1 MVFWFFSGLGALCD
15 LKDENQHGFTKKKSP
30 VTNLVEALN
39 IWSEATSH
47 GLPVDVIYLDFE
59 KAFDK
64 VPHQRL
70 LLQLERY
77 GIRGQILN
85 WIKDYLSN
93 RHQRVRVNG
102 VLSTSSPVLSGVPQG
117 SVLGPALFLI
127 FVADMAPL
135 IQNFISLY
143 ADDSKLF
150 TYMQDSHEHMH
161 TEQSLQEDINSL
173 SRWSE
178 TMQMSFNVDKCH
190 ALHIGSSNRNYTYTL
205 PKVSAE
211 TKTINSIGYTYT
223 LHPLKNVQEEKDLG
237 VIVDE
242 KLSFK
247 SHISSKISKANSMIH
262 IVKNSF
268 KYLDAAMFKLLF
280 KSIIRPHLE
289 YASPVW
295 SPITQGE
302 KNRIKGV
309 QRRASKLVPAL
320 SNLPYTE
327 RLQILKLPTLEYRR
341 TRQDL
346 IFLYNYAHNNI
357 ILNTNTRCNICRNNT
372 NMLSPITS
380 GTRGHPFRYQL
391 HRHNGIRKK
400 FFTTRTLT
408 LWNSLSPETVLAP
421 SLNSFKNRLDKDPSM
436 PGQYALNMRL

>member
-1 MVFWFFSGLGALCD
+1 
-15 LKDENQHGFTKKKSP
+15 
-30 VTNLVEALN
+30 
-39 IWSEATSH
+39 
-47 GLPVDVIYLDFE
+47 
-59 KAFDK
+59 
-64 VPHQRL
+64 
-70 LLQLERY
+70 
-77 GIRGQILN
+77 
-85 WIKDYLSN
+85 
-93 RHQRVRVNG
+93 
-102 VLSTSSPVLSGVPQG
+102 
-117 SVLGPALFLI
+117 
-127 FVADMAPL
+127 
-135 IQNFISLY
+135 
-143 ADDSKLF
+143 
-150 TYMQDSHEHMH
+150 
-161 TEQSLQEDINSL
+161 
-173 SRWSE
+173 
-178 TMQMSFNVDKCH
+178 
-190 ALHIGSSNRNYTYTL
+190 
-205 PKVSAE
+205 
-211 TKTINSIGYTYT
+211 
-223 LHPLKNVQEEKDLG
+223 
-237 VIVDE
+237 
-242 KLSFK
+242 
-247 SHISSKISKANSMIH
+247 MIH

-302 KNRIKGV
+302 KNRIEGV

-391 HRHNGIRKK
+391 HQHNGIRKK